1 MINILI
7 VDDHKVL
14 IDGIKSILA
23 DQEDIQVVAE
33 ALNGPETLR
42 LLEQKEVDVVLLD
55 INLPGQDGIEI
66 CKIITKSYPSVKVL
80 ALTMFN
86 EGSFIHG
93 MLKSGAKG
101 YLLKNSGKDEVIAAI
116 RSVDK
121 GEKYFSKEV
130 SNTLIES
137 MMPGRE
143 KKTSGFIPKLTRRE
157 TEILKLIVEEHT
169 TAEIAKKLFLGLST
183 VETHRKNLLS
193 KVGVRNTAGL
203 VRVALEHK
211 LLDHGAL

>member
-1 MINILI
+1 MIKVLI
-7 VDDHKVL
+7 ADDHRVL
-14 IDGIKSILA
+14 IDGIRSILS
-23 DQEDIQVVAE
+23 DQPDIEVVAE
-33 ALNGPETLR
+33 ALTGPAV
-42 LLEQKEVDVVLLD
+42 LEQLTRHEVDVVLLD
-55 INLPGQDGIEI
+55 INLPGKDGIET
-66 CKIITKSYPSVKVL
+66 CKIITGQYPGLQVL

-101 YLLKNSGKDEVIAAI
+101 YLLKNSGRDEVIAAI
-116 RSVDK
+116 RAVHS
-121 GEKYFSKEV
+121 GEKYFSREV

-137 MMPGRE
+137 MMPGNER
-143 KKTSGFIPKLTRRE
+143 KSSGFIPKLTRRE
-157 TEILKLIVEEHT
+157 KEILKLILEEHT

-193 KVGVRNTAGL
+193 KVGARNTAGL

-211 LLDHGAL
+211 LLKDEEL